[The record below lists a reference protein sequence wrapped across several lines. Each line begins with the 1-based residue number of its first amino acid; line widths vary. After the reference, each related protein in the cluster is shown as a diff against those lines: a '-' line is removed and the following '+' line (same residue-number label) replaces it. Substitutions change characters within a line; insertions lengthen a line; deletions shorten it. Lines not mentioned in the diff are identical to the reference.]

1 MQTTIT
7 SNTTFDGTTLNFDPS
22 DWKEMFKLMERADEF
37 TEPAIGKNLDQE
49 KVMIS
54 VNHDNITVE
63 TIQHNGWLR
72 RNVYWIDGTV
82 EELFNGRWI

>member
-1 MQTTIT
+1 MQTTII

-22 DWKEMFKLMERADEF
+22 DWKGMFKLMERADEF
-37 TEPAIGKNLDQE
+37 TEPAIGKNLHQE

-63 TIQHNGWLR
+63 TFQWNGWVR
-72 RNVYWIDGTV
+72 QTVYWDDGTV